1 MITSCSAYITNE
13 EQKESCRLK
22 RNMIAKALNRK
33 LVKAIAST
41 KDWKRKKGYEVHGY
55 GRGFILVKENLS
67 NQE

>member
-1 MITSCSAYITNE
+1 
-13 EQKESCRLK
+13 
-22 RNMIAKALNRK
+22 MIAKALNRK